1 MASCVCRAFAPE
13 SHRHCKNHLW
23 YVQIGK
29 ASFAPYALQDMHAA
43 RQTNSNAS
51 QQAGHYVGCMAKFG
65 RKSTDC
71 PVRDEHGRDL
81 PQHRSM
87 RWIERLAQHQVC
99 DFLSDLRRACSE
111 LGSNVCALKLHV
123 SKKTSPVDRL
133 WDQVS
138 PKFYPEIPGQTAFKY
153 PANQPGRPILRPTSR
168 QAVSSEHRPRNFRP
182 DRLPSSTQ

>member
-1 MASCVCRAFAPE
+1 MVCANRE
-13 SHRHCKNHLW
+13 
-23 YVQIGK
+23 GK
-29 ASFAPYALQDMHAA
+29 LRPIYALQDMHAA
-43 RQTNSNAS
+43 RQTNSNTS

-123 SKKTSPVDRL
+123 SKKTSPVDGL

-138 PKFYPEIPGQTAFKY
+138 PKFYPEISGQTAIKH